1 MKMQPNYY
9 RCMQGKENNSN
20 RERGQKLLERDG
32 MNKLCKETQEGRNK
46 LKRKKQ

>member
-9 RCMQGKENNSN
+9 RCVQGKENNTN

-32 MNKLCKETQEGRNK
+32 MNKLCKETQGGLNEVEK
-46 LKRKKQ
+46 

>member
-9 RCMQGKENNSN
+9 RCVQGKENNTN

-32 MNKLCKETQEGRNK
+32 MKKKLCKEKQGG
-46 LKRKKQ
+46 LKS